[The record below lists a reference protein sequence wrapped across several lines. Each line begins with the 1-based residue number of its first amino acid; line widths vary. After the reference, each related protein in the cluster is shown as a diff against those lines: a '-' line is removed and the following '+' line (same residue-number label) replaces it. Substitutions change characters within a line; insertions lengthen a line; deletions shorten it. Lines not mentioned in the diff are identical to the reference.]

1 MRKID
6 SLLSKLLLIVLLA
19 LPLIFTSCN
28 DDEDD
33 QKTFS
38 PEIIDLGMPTDTIV
52 GQGDEFVIEPIL
64 NTQENMSYSW
74 TINGKEIEAQ
84 NKYTFSAS
92 QTGEYK
98 ILYKAYNDLGSAQQE
113 ITIKVRK
120 YYGGFYMINEGSY
133 SKIVGSIS
141 YYNKNN
147 QWDLKIFQENN
158 SGKTLGNTSTT
169 GTIHNN
175 NMYLVSKDSPY
186 LVETELYN
194 FKQTSTIT
202 EGIDGQALNFCI
214 ANETTGVITT
224 SKGAYKVKLNPLSLD
239 GKLEQTDGDSRD
251 ICQFKD
257 YVFIVSNN
265 NICVFKAS
273 DMSFVK
279 NLFDA
284 KLSGQIMGFAQ
295 TKDGMLWAT
304 TATSF
309 IKIDASTLT
318 TTQISLP
325 EGYDVS
331 IISGG
336 YSPSGLC
343 ASTTENALY
352 FIKAKGYSPSEAFKY
367 NIDTN
372 VITPLLSAPNG
383 YMFYGSGLKV
393 NPKTG
398 NVYGI
403 FNLSYSTTNQI
414 IILDGKTEEIIKTID
429 YSGEYWFPTTI
440 TFD

>member
-1 MRKID
+1 MRKND
-6 SLLSKLLLIVLLA
+6 SLLSRLLLIVLLA
-19 LPLIFTSCN
+19 LPLVFTSCD
-28 DDEDD
+28 DDEDN
-33 QKTFS
+33 QKSFP

-52 GQGDEFVIEPIL
+52 GQGEGFVIEPTL
-64 NTQENMSYSW
+64 NTHENISYSW
-74 TINGKEIEAQ
+74 TINGENIEAQ

-92 QTGEYK
+92 ETGEYK
-98 ILYKAYNDLGSAQQE
+98 ITYKAYNDFGTAQQE
-113 ITIKVRK
+113 ITINVRK
-120 YYGGFYMINEGSY
+120 YYGGFYMVNEGNY
-133 SKIVGSIS
+133 SSIGSIS

-147 QWDLKIFQENN
+147 QWDLRIFQENN
-158 SGKTLGNTSTT
+158 PEKTLGRTSTT
-169 GTIHNN
+169 GTIYNN
-175 NMYLVSKDSPY
+175 KMYLVSKESPY

-202 EGIDGQALNFCI
+202 EGIDGQAQNFCI

-224 SKGAYKVKLNPLSLD
+224 NKGAYKVKLNPLSLD
-239 GKLEQTDGDSRD
+239 GKLKQVDKDARD

-257 YVFIVSNN
+257 YVFIVSNY
-265 NICVFKAS
+265 NISVFKAN
-273 DMSFVK
+273 DMSYVK
-279 NLFDA
+279 NLFDTN
-284 KLSGQIMGFAQ
+284 LSEQIMGFAQ

-309 IKIDASTLT
+309 IKIDVSSLT
-318 TTQISLP
+318 TAQIPLP
-325 EGYDVS
+325 EGYTVS

-367 NIDTN
+367 NIDTK

-393 NPKTG
+393 NPRTG
-398 NVYGI
+398 NIYGI
-403 FNLSYSTTNQI
+403 FNMNYSTTNQI
-414 IILDGKTEEIIKTID
+414 IIWDDKKEEIIKTID

-440 TFD
+440 TFE